1 MSCVIHLAFTER
13 MPFSQFILR
22 QDKTFFIT
30 KEIVVQQLQY
40 KVGKSATI

>member
-1 MSCVIHLAFTER
+1 MSCLIQLALTER

-22 QDKTFFIT
+22 QDKTLFIT
-30 KEIVVQQLQY
+30 KEIVQQLQY